1 VWRVSTMEKHKADE
15 YREMARRV
23 LAEADKLQGDAKA
36 NLLEI
41 ASRYDW
47 MADWVERQERNC
59 AAN

>member
-1 VWRVSTMEKHKADE
+1 MEKHKADE